1 MRDTVIQ
8 VQNLGKRYRL
18 GGQAQLDCT
27 LPETIAKKAGQL
39 RDKLLGRKTDA
50 SLEHANDFWA
60 LRNIN
65 FDLAQGEVLGIIGH
79 NGSGKSTLLKMLSQI
94 TNPTEGIAR
103 IRGRVA
109 SLLEVGTGFHP
120 ELSGRENIFLN
131 GTILGMTRKEIK
143 TKINDIIEFSGIEKF
158 LDTPVKRY
166 SSGMTVRL
174 AFAVAAHLEPEIM
187 VIDEVLA
194 VGDAEFQD
202 KCLGKMN
209 KVANSGRTI
218 LFISHN
224 MNAVRQLCTRGIWL
238 NQGQMQFDGEVSEC
252 IDLYLDAKRKRTG
265 KVTDHVE
272 KIHHEVDLQKVIVNG
287 DDIDNVVLP
296 ADKQTLHIT
305 LDGINNGET
314 KRMALEARLFDAK
327 HIPLASYSTRH
338 LGLTPDA
345 IENGKFTLHA
355 DIALPKIAS
364 GQYYLSLM
372 VNDPGKTSWAHLP
385 MAVGVHAEGHTS
397 GCGLAYPYSSGNGF
411 VLLKSAT
418 PEAPEAT
425 EKIITD
431 TSLQQ
436 AA

>member
-18 GGQAQLDCT
+18 GGQAQLDNT
-27 LPETIAKKAGQL
+27 LPETLAQKAGQFRDMLL
-39 RDKLLGRKTDA
+39 RRKREQPAD
-50 SLEHANDFWA
+50 HVNDFWA
-60 LRNIN
+60 LREIN
-65 FDLAQGEVLGIIGH
+65 FDLARGEVLGIIGH

-94 TNPTEGIAR
+94 TNPTEGVAR

-131 GTILGMTRKEIK
+131 GSILGMTRKEIK
-143 TKINDIIEFSGIEKF
+143 AKFNDIIEFSGIEKF

-209 KVANSGRTI
+209 DVANSGRTI

-224 MNAVRQLCTRGIWL
+224 LTAVRQLCTRGIWL
-238 NQGQMQFDGEVSEC
+238 NRGRMQFDGDVSEC
-252 IDLYLDAKRKRTG
+252 IDLYLDAKRQRTG
-265 KVTDHVE
+265 KVVDHIE
-272 KIHHEVDLQKVIVNG
+272 KLHHEVQLEKIIVNG
-287 DDIDNVVLP
+287 DDIDNVDLA
-296 ADKQTLHIT
+296 ADKQNLHIT
-305 LDGINNGET
+305 LDGVNNGQT
-314 KRMALEARLFDAK
+314 KRMALEARLYDTK
-327 HIPLASYSTRH
+327 HIPLATYSIRH
-338 LGLTPDA
+338 LGLKPDV
-345 IENGKFTLHA
+345 IENGKFTLRS
-355 DIALPKIAS
+355 DIALPDIAC

-397 GCGLAYPYSSGNGF
+397 GCGLAYPYSAGNGF
-411 VLLKSAT
+411 VLLKGA
-418 PEAPEAT
+418 APELAM
-425 EKIITD
+425 
-431 TSLQQ
+431 QQ

>member
-8 VQNLGKRYRL
+8 VNNLGKRYRL

-27 LPETIAKKAGQL
+27 LPETLAKKAGQL
-39 RDKLLGRKTDA
+39 RDTLLGRTPAKQ
-50 SLEHANDFWA
+50 LENANDFWA
-60 LRNIN
+60 LRNIS
-65 FDLAQGEVLGIIGH
+65 FDLKQGEVLGIIGH
-79 NGSGKSTLLKMLSQI
+79 NGSGKSTLLKMLSNI
-94 TNPTEGIAR
+94 TNPTEGTAR

-143 TKINDIIEFSGIEKF
+143 TKLNDIIEFSGIEQF

-174 AFAVAAHLEPEIM
+174 AFAVAAHLEPEIL

-224 MNAVRQLCTRGIWL
+224 MNAVRQLCTRSIWL
-238 NQGQMQFDGEVSEC
+238 NRGHMQYDGDVSEC
-252 IDLYLDAKRKRTG
+252 IDLYLDAKRRRTG
-265 KVTDHVE
+265 KITDHVE
-272 KIHHEVDLQKVIVNG
+272 KQHHEVTLELITVNNDDLDRVN
-287 DDIDNVVLP
+287 LP
-296 ADKQTLHIT
+296 ADKQNLYIT
-305 LDGINNGET
+305 LTGHNTGAT

-327 HIPLASYSTRH
+327 HLPLATYSIRH
-338 LGLTPDA
+338 LGLLPQVV
-345 IENGKFTLHA
+345 ENGHFTLQA
-355 DIALPKIAS
+355 NIALPEIAS

-372 VNDPGKTSWAHLP
+372 INDPGKTSWAYLP

-397 GCGLAYPYSSGNGF
+397 SCGLAYPYNSGNGF
-411 VLLKSAT
+411 ILLKAADSVHAL
-418 PEAPEAT
+418 E
-425 EKIITD
+425 
-431 TSLQQ
+431 Q